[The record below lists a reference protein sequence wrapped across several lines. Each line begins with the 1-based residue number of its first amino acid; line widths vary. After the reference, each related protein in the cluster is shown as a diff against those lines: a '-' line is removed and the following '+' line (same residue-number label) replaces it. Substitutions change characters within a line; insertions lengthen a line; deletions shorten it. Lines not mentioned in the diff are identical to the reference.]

1 MDGSAPR
8 RGGRA
13 SAGPSLRLRGRFT
26 APELGLRQST
36 RSAAGAHRR
45 SVACLDPGAPPG
57 SAVHWL
63 APAFQGASLGKDPA
77 LLSTELSASS
87 PSRSLRSRRLESPG
101 IARVRP
107 RLRRRSERGSR
118 GRTAVFGPSPFDRPG
133 LSPSSFPVPPP
144 FLFTRSAPRSERSD
158 RSAGH
163 KGFRVPGRRRYSWH
177 RGVPR
182 RLQLVSRGQWWGGG
196 ITSPATK
203 RAGRGARID
212 AHPRARGGRS
222 PAGPPPASPRHPSR
236 ESQAWGSWGARG

>member
-45 SVACLDPGAPPG
+45 SAACLDPGAPPG

-182 RLQLVSRGQWWGGG
+182 RPQLVSRGQWGGG

-222 PAGPPPASPRHPSR
+222 PAGPPASPRHPSR

>member
-45 SVACLDPGAPPG
+45 SAACLDPGAPPG

-182 RLQLVSRGQWWGGG
+182 RPQLVSRGQWGGG
-196 ITSPATK
+196 
-203 RAGRGARID
+203 GA
-212 AHPRARGGRS
+212 
-222 PAGPPPASPRHPSR
+222 
-236 ESQAWGSWGARG
+236 